1 MRTYAVRV
9 LPLADYTMINSINP
23 VIVIHI
29 LIQIK
34 LKLKLNIKSDTIINT
49 IIITMINSINPVIV
63 IRNSHP
69 NISPV
74 ASFREVTNNILGTPD
89 M

>member
-1 MRTYAVRV
+1 MPPFVCSQVPWVLPLTTSKIHFVTTSLSPFVWQVAVRTYAVRV
-9 LPLADYTMINSINP
+9 LPLADY
-23 VIVIHI
+23 
-29 LIQIK
+29 
-34 LKLKLNIKSDTIINT
+34 
-49 IIITMINSINPVIV
+49 TMINSINPVIV

-74 ASFREVTNNILGTPD
+74 ASFREVTNNID